1 MPILVPNTMR
11 HEPLSIRAIATG
23 ILFGSILTICNIYMG
38 LKVGWTFNLSVL
50 AALLGFIF
58 WHSAHSLLSTK
69 KWSLT
74 ESNIQQT
81 TTSAACSTMAAGLV
95 APIPAYLI
103 ITERSFEYWP
113 MVIWMIAIS
122 LLGICVASVLRPAMV
137 NNPRLPFPAGIA
149 TAEVI
154 KDIFDNGH
162 EAKRK
167 IHALFIASTLAL
179 SHRVFFPETIKLSLG
194 FSIPGNGALAG
205 TSISAKNLGFV
216 LEPSYMLLAFGS
228 IIGIRSGLSML
239 LGCIISWIFLGPYIL
254 GQGWELAGPVDS
266 SWFKHLVDWLLWP
279 GVSLMLASSITSTAI
294 VLIRSNKT
302 KRLALDWHWQE
313 FLLLGTIT
321 PVIVILQIYL
331 FDISWFAAILA
342 VPLAFLFA
350 IVAAQVV
357 GETGIPP
364 IGALG
369 KLSQLSFSIISPG
382 SVTTNLMTANV
393 SGGAAGQ
400 ATDLL
405 NDLKAGYLLGT
416 SPRQQFIA
424 QACGIVAG
432 CLISAAIFMLLIPNP
447 ATQLMTEQW
456 PAPGVAIWKSVA
468 IALTEGLE
476 AIPQSARYAMFI
488 GIIAAT
494 INELLPLFMK
504 DKWHKYLPS
513 MSAMGLAF
521 VLPAQVSIMLF
532 IGAFLAWF
540 LRRLA
545 PKWSQRFMLAIAAG
559 FIAGESI
566 AGVLA
571 SMLYIF
577 R

>member
-1 MPILVPNTMR
+1 MPTLAPNTMN
-11 HEPLSIRAIATG
+11 HTAHSVRAILSG
-23 ILFGSILTICNIYMG
+23 MLFGSILTVCNIYMG
-38 LKVGWTFNLSVL
+38 LKVGWTLNLSVL

-58 WHSAHSLLSTK
+58 WHSAHSLFNTR
-69 KWSLT
+69 KWSVT

-81 TTSAACSTMAAGLV
+81 ATSAACSTMAAGLV

-103 ITERSFEYWP
+103 ITDKPFEYWP

-122 LLGICVASVLRPAMV
+122 LLGICVASALRPAMV
-137 NNPRLPFPAGIA
+137 DNPRLPFPAGMA

-154 KDIFDNGH
+154 TDIFDNGN
-162 EAKRK
+162 EAKKK
-167 IHALFIASTLAL
+167 IRALFIAAAVAL
-179 SHRVFFPETIKLSLG
+179 SHRIIFPGSMKLSLG
-194 FSIPGNGALAG
+194 FSIPGYGALTG
-205 TSISAKNLGFV
+205 TSISAKNLGFI

-228 IIGIRSGLSML
+228 IIGLKSALSIM
-239 LGCIISWIFLGPYIL
+239 LGCIIGWIGLGPYIL
-254 GQGWELAGPVDS
+254 GQGWEQAGPADT
-266 SWFKHLVDWLLWP
+266 SWFVFLVDWLLWP

-294 VLIRSNKT
+294 LLLKSNKN
-302 KRLALDWHWQE
+302 KRLALEWRWQE
-313 FLLLGTIT
+313 YTFLALLT
-321 PVIVILQIYL
+321 PLIVSLQMTF
-331 FDISWFAAILA
+331 FDISLFAAILA
-342 VPLAFLFA
+342 VPLAFIFA
-350 IVAAQVV
+350 VVAAQVV

-364 IGALG
+364 MGALG
-369 KLSQLSFSIISPG
+369 KMSQLSFAVISPG
-382 SVTTNLMTANV
+382 NISTNLMTGNV

-416 SPRQQFIA
+416 PPRQQFIA
-424 QACGIVAG
+424 QACGIVTG
-432 CLISAAIFMLLIPNP
+432 CIVSAAIFMVLIPNP

-488 GIIAAT
+488 GIVAAT
-494 INELLPLFMK
+494 INELLPLVIK
-504 DKWHKYLPS
+504 EKWLNYVPS

-532 IGAFLAWF
+532 IGAILAWL
-540 LRRLA
+540 LRQLA

-559 FIAGESI
+559 GIAGESI
-566 AGVLA
+566 AGVMG
-571 SMLYIF
+571 SLYHLIK
-577 R
+577 